1 MVSVSNH
8 TECQCQCAWESDDD
22 CKKVNKNYVKSQYE
36 CACECPEELSCDP
49 FHEFDREHCSC
60 KCRKDKFF
68 KLEQACKAKGFNW
81 NDDSCRCEVSRLSVS
96 QKEIKITK

>member
-8 TECQCQCAWESDDD
+8 TECQCQCAWDSDED

-36 CACECPEELSCDP
+36 CACECPEELSCSA

-60 KCRKDKFF
+60 KCRKDKFL

-81 NDDSCRCEVSRLSVS
+81 NDDSCKCEVSRLSVS